1 MFTHTIKFALDLDL
15 NLIYKNFSFWIDNC
29 ITAWSM

>member
-15 NLIYKNFSFWIDNC
+15 NLIYNIIFHFELTIV
-29 ITAWSM
+29 